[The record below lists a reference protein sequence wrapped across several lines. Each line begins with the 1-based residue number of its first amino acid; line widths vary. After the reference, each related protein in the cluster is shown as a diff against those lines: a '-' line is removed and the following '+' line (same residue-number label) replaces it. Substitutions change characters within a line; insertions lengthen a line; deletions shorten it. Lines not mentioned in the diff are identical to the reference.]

1 MKKEVLYENNEKTN
15 NNIREISIEGLPMI
29 GRGAN
34 GEIYRLDEDKIVKV
48 YNPTTN
54 TLERIQREK
63 QSAKAA
69 FIHDIPSA
77 ISYNIIKTDDR
88 YGIIY
93 ELVNAQTLGQYITNN
108 PEQLEEYGKKM
119 ADLLKKLHST
129 EFEPGVLPDARKN
142 LQVWVDI
149 AEKSGYYTNE
159 VISKLRNLIN
169 NIPFQNTFIHGD
181 FHPGN
186 IMVVNGELMLIDMT
200 DVSVGNP
207 IIELLGSYQIMKLV
221 PQRKGGA
228 ERYTGMSN
236 ENLSKLWNVF
246 IQEYTG
252 ITDKNEQ
259 QAYEQKLKFYAL
271 IRSLPGIT
279 FSELVPKEVLP
290 HLTQEVSKAFLGGY
304 DIVTGIEKSEKD
316 TSETKKS
323 GESQEFNDM
332 ER

>member
-1 MKKEVLYENNEKTN
+1 MEKEKLYENNKKAN

-34 GEIYRLDEDKIVKV
+34 GSIYRLDEDKIVKI
-48 YNPTTN
+48 YNPATN
-54 TLERIQREK
+54 SLERIQREK

-77 ISYNIIKTDDR
+77 ISYNIVKASDK

-93 ELVNAQTLGQYITNN
+93 ELVNAQTLGQYITSN

-129 EFEPGVLPDARKN
+129 EFEPGILPDARKN
-142 LQVWVDI
+142 LQVWADI
-149 AEKSGYYTNE
+149 AEKSGYYSDE
-159 VISKLRNLIN
+159 VILKLKNLIN

-236 ENLSKLWNVF
+236 ENLSKLWNIF

-252 ITDKNEQ
+252 ITDKSKQ

-279 FSELVPKEVLP
+279 FSELVPKEILP
-290 HLTQEVSKAFLGGY
+290 RLTQEVSKAFLHGY
-304 DIVTGIEKSEKD
+304 DIVTSLEKSKKD
-316 TSETKKS
+316 TLEIKNT
-323 GESQEFNDM
+323 GELQEFNDT

>member
-1 MKKEVLYENNEKTN
+1 MEKEKLYENNKKATN
-15 NNIREISIEGLPMI
+15 SIREISIGGLQMI
-29 GRGAN
+29 GKGAN

-48 YNPTTN
+48 YNPAIN
-54 TLERIQREK
+54 TLDRIQMEK
-63 QSAKAA
+63 KSAKAA

-77 ISYNIIKTDDR
+77 ISYNIIKAGDR

-93 ELVNAQTLGQYITNN
+93 EFINAQTLGQYITNN

-142 LQVWVDI
+142 LQVWADI
-149 AEKSGYYTNE
+149 AEKSGYYSDE

-246 IQEYTG
+246 VQEYTG
-252 ITDKNEQ
+252 ITDKSKQ

-290 HLTQEVSKAFLGGY
+290 HLTQEVSKAFLLGY
-304 DIVTGIEKSEKD
+304 DVATGLEKSKKD
-316 TSETKKS
+316 TSGIKKPS
-323 GESQEFNDM
+323 ELQEFDDM